1 MTGRAQASTR
11 EGGRVRR
18 RDSARNLAGTPE
30 LVRLLA
36 DPSRHAADPRASFA
50 ERLGQWLDWT
60 DAIALS
66 AVLGGAPA
74 APESAP
80 EATPESA
87 QARAASAAQS
97 LGDEVRRVRTELVA
111 AIRRGFDGADAAAVS
126 AAACRRRCT
135 AQQRLMCE
143 RLGPLRASVRAVL
156 AKQSPALARL
166 AALDAVMDQALAARE
181 RQLLSHV
188 SGLLEP
194 RLERLRQPGGA
205 QAIDEELQRVLLAEL
220 ELRLQPIE
228 GMMSALEH
236 GTRRR
241 P

>member
-87 QARAASAAQS
+87 QARAAS
-97 LGDEVRRVRTELVA
+97 
-111 AIRRGFDGADAAAVS
+111 AAVS